1 MVGIPNGPK
10 CRVDVELLVLVPGT
24 GRSIYCEK
32 VVVSSPAGR
41 CELRSG

>member
-24 GRSIYCEK
+24 GRS
-32 VVVSSPAGR
+32 
-41 CELRSG
+41 RSTVRRLLFPPRPVGV